1 MKETGIH
8 YFYYLLNLL
17 FVVLYIMS
25 YFDMG
30 HYAPID
36 LDVLDKVY
44 TLFIALALIFFF
56 NPWYKGQLGD
66 FHKKIALSAGLLLLF
81 TSSLSAI
88 IKKTPIIGKIPEL
101 TKLFS
106 LKGIFT

>member
-1 MKETGIH
+1 MKETKIH
-8 YFYYLLNLL
+8 YLYYLLNLL

-25 YFDMG
+25 YFG
-30 HYAPID
+30 VINNSPID

-44 TLFIALALIFFF
+44 TIFIALSLVYFF

-88 IKKTPIIGKIPEL
+88 IKKTPIIRRIPYLNKI
-101 TKLFS
+101 FAV
-106 LKGIFT
+106 KGIFT

>member
-8 YFYYLLNLL
+8 YLYYLLNLL
-17 FVVLYIMS
+17 FVMSYILS
-25 YFDMG
+25 YFDIV
-30 HYAPID
+30 HYSPVD

-44 TLFIALALIFFF
+44 TIFIALALIFFF

-66 FHKKIALSAGLLLLF
+66 FHKKIALSAGILLLF

-88 IKKTPIIGKIPEL
+88 IKKTPIIRKIPYL
-101 TKLFS
+101 NKIFAV
-106 LKGIFT
+106 KGIFT

>member
-66 FHKKIALSAGLLLLF
+66 FHKKIALSAGILLLF